1 MRSLHHR
8 KEDHAMR
15 ATLIALTTL
24 AVSAAGT
31 AAQEGTASTPAIV
44 AQADSRPD
52 TSQRKPPPTDIAP
65 SDKPIIFGPLNPT
78 GVTKG
83 PPIDR
88 SKAPP
93 ARKKVTGP
101 IGRYEGD
108 WIIAHG
114 FARRRELV
122 KHSANVK
129 VGPTWVKVTGELTM
143 ELGGRYGRMARISD
157 VSAELLVTAGN
168 PIVGK
173 ELRLLLDDRE
183 ISRVTLPPFQWR
195 DDSKAVVR
203 YSAKLSPAEVQ
214 KSKTLKASVLID
226 GHEHVFYQDEL
237 KDTEA
242 AIRALLTA
250 GDLYHQ
256 RGPSAKRPRCTPD
269 NIGVPCCI
277 GCEE

>member
-1 MRSLHHR
+1 M
-8 KEDHAMR
+8 
-15 ATLIALTTL
+15 
-24 AVSAAGT
+24 
-31 AAQEGTASTPAIV
+31 
-44 AQADSRPD
+44 
-52 TSQRKPPPTDIAP
+52 
-65 SDKPIIFGPLNPT
+65 
-78 GVTKG
+78 
-83 PPIDR
+83 
-88 SKAPP
+88 
-93 ARKKVTGP
+93 TGP

-195 DDSKAVVR
+195 DDPRQPLDLSKAVVR
-203 YSAKLSPAEVQ
+203 YSAKLNPAELQ

-226 GHEHVFYQDEL
+226 GSEHVFYQDEL

-242 AIRALLTA
+242 ALQALLHA
-250 GDLYHQ
+250 GDLYQQ

-269 NIGVPCCI
+269 IMGWIPCCV